1 VPARFITRTTAG
13 KRTTGSTE
21 CWDTRGYEADCE
33 ADDWTNRETGGDENE
48 ESYDLNLVFDFSMD
62 KAPELIVYNGEEGNA
77 SFDRHDK
84 DLTNCLAH
92 DGSLLD
98 S

>member
-1 VPARFITRTTAG
+1 
-13 KRTTGSTE
+13 
-21 CWDTRGYEADCE
+21 
-33 ADDWTNRETGGDENE
+33 
-48 ESYDLNLVFDFSMD
+48 MD